1 MSAGF
6 RKHQKKTGLFVTV
19 AMVGGFMLM
28 AKHLSYGADAD
39 RKSAR
44 ENRTTTVAV
53 AKAKTANIHVYLTG
67 LGTVTSF
74 NTTVIKSRVDGQLMA
89 LRFRDGQTVKAGDAL
104 ADIDPRPYQAAL
116 QQAAGQLARDQ
127 ALLGNAKTDLQRYQ
141 DLFAEDSVSKQQLD
155 TQEALAKQDESA
167 IRTDEGLIDNA
178 KVQLSYCHITA
189 PVSGRLGLRQVDP
202 GNIVHASDANGLVV
216 ITQLQPIN
224 VVFSLPEDNIPAVSR
239 AIKQAAGEKGLSVEA
254 WDRAL
259 KNKISSGNLVTVDN
273 QIDPTTGSVKLKAQF
288 SNDDTVLFPNQFVNV
303 RMQVD
308 VKRNAVVVPSSA
320 VQLGR
325 DGYYV
330 YIVGAAAA
338 GDTSSTNKTSTVSL
352 RSVTIGATE
361 DDNVAVA
368 SGLAENE
375 TVVTDGVDQ
384 LRDGA
389 TVQVVQNDNPATE
402 PATKSANITPEK
414 TDAAPAVDPAT
425 EPHHHRHH
433 E

>member
-6 RKHQKKTGLFVTV
+6 RKHQKKNGLLVTV
-19 AMVGGFMLM
+19 AMVGGFLLM
-28 AKHLSYGADAD
+28 AKHLSYGADSD
-39 RKSAR
+39 KRSGYR
-44 ENRTTTVAV
+44 NHTITVAV
-53 AKAKTANIHVYLTG
+53 AKAKTTDIHVYLTG

-89 LRFRDGQTVKAGDAL
+89 LHFRDGQTVKAGDAL

-116 QQAAGQLARDQ
+116 QQAIGQLARDQ
-127 ALLGNAKTDLQRYQ
+127 ALLANARMDLQRYK

-155 TQEALAKQDESA
+155 TQEALVKQYESA
-167 IRTDEGLIDNA
+167 IHIDAGQVDNA
-178 KVQLSYCHITA
+178 KIQLGYCHITA

-202 GNIVHASDANGLVV
+202 GNIVHSSDANGLVI

-224 VVFSLPEDNIPAVSR
+224 VVFSLPEDNIPAVLD
-239 AIKQAAGEKGLSVEA
+239 AIKQEAGEQGLPVEA
-254 WDRAL
+254 WDRAM
-259 KNKISSGNLVTVDN
+259 KNKIASGNLLTVDN
-273 QIDPTTGSVKLKAQF
+273 QIDPTTGSVKLKAQYR
-288 SNDDTVLFPNQFVNV
+288 NDDAALFPNQFVNV
-303 RMQVD
+303 RMQVE
-308 VKRNAVVVPSSA
+308 VQRNAVAVPTSA

-330 YIVGAAAA
+330 YVVNGTAA
-338 GDTSSTNKTSTVSL
+338 GDAATTNRESTVSL
-352 RSVTIGATE
+352 RTVTAGATE
-361 DDNVAVA
+361 DDSVAIA

-389 TVQVVQNDNPATE
+389 TVQVIPDENPATE
-402 PATKSANITPEK
+402 PANTTTGK
-414 TDAAPAVDPAT
+414 TDAAPAANPAT

-433 E
+433 D